1 MTTASPNGRRPA
13 DAPDGWL
20 VEKLVDL
27 DPTDRA
33 RFVEQLRAEDAALA
47 ARAEDF
53 ARALSGTSGD
63 GLTSFLS
70 HSAVEAAAGLSD
82 RLPLAPGDVVGVYRV
97 VREIGRGG
105 MGVVY
110 LAERDD
116 LGLQAALKV
125 LEGGVPRVASDP
137 VDVTASEDARRFHA
151 ERRHLARLS
160 HPGIPKIYDAG
171 QTADGDPFYAMEL
184 VEGEPLDVHVHD
196 RRPGLMERVA
206 LFVQLCEAVRHVHN
220 RGLAHGDLKPGNA
233 LVHDTDSPAGS
244 RRARPSLKLVDFGVA
259 ERIAAPSPGSLLEE
273 HETPLWLTPR
283 PFTPAYASPEVRAG
297 EPPSVRSDVYAL
309 GVVLREIVAEPPG
322 RHSPASASRT
332 DPAPLLDVADRAAC
346 PCSED
351 RYESVDALL
360 LDLHSAAHRVA
371 WSAVPVVNAHAG
383 TQHSRALRPS
393 RNRNMSNPSGSLHR
407 ALRAATLLGS
417 FSLGACLALFGTRG
431 G

>member
-1 MTTASPNGRRPA
+1 MTTASSNGRRPA

-27 DPTDRA
+27 GPTDRA

-70 HSAVEAAAGLSD
+70 RSAVEAAAGLSD

-116 LGLQAALKV
+116 LGLRAALKV

-137 VDVTASEDARRFHA
+137 ADLTASEDARRFHA
-151 ERRHLARLS
+151 ERRHLAGLS

-184 VEGEPLDVHVHD
+184 VEGEPLDIYVHD
-196 RRPGLMERVA
+196 RRPGLMECVG
-206 LFVQLCEAVRHVHN
+206 LFVQLCEAVRHVHD

-233 LVHDTDSPAGS
+233 LVYDTDSPAGS
-244 RRARPSLKLVDFGVA
+244 RRTRPSLKLVDFGVA
-259 ERIAAPSPGSLLEE
+259 DRIDAPSPCSPRGE
-273 HETPLWLTPR
+273 HGAPLCLTPR

-309 GVVLREIVAEPPG
+309 GVVLREIVAELPG
-322 RHSPASASRT
+322 RHVPASRP
-332 DPAPLLDVADRAAC
+332 DPAPLLDVADRATC

-351 RYESVDALL
+351 RYESLDALL
-360 LDLHSAAHRVA
+360 LDLHSAARRVA

-383 TQHSRALRPS
+383 TRHAPARRPS
-393 RNRNMSNPSGSLHR
+393 PNRNVSIPSSSLR
-407 ALRAATLLGS
+407 GVLRAATLLGS
-417 FSLGACLALFGTRG
+417 FSLGACLALRHSR
-431 G
+431 